1 MKRPDHIRNK
11 RGRSDRLPYKLKE
24 NHSFRVPEGYFETL
38 PGRIMERINKADTAG
53 ENPFLKRRNKLAYV
67 AAILILLAVVS
78 GIFLINKPES
88 DTYFAVDY
96 EIPEEYMLM
105 YLSDE
110 LSGAIVLNLAEE
122 NYDGLYSSEEILESS
137 ITDSTVTEEDILRYI
152 YESGA
157 STNEF
162 YEN

>member
-11 RGRSDRLPYKLKE
+11 KGSSGRLPYKLKE

-38 PGRIMERINKADTAG
+38 PGRIMERIKEVDTAG
-53 ENPFLKRRNKLAYV
+53 ENPFIKRRNIFACA

-78 GIFLINKPES
+78 GIFLLNRPET
-88 DTYFAVDY
+88 DTFFAADY
-96 EIPEEYMLM
+96 DIPEEYMLM

-110 LSGAIVLNLAEE
+110 LSGVLVLNLAEE
-122 NYDGLYSSEEILESS
+122 NYDGFYSSEEILESS
-137 ITDSTVTEEDILRYI
+137 ITDSTVTEEDILMYL

-157 STNEF
+157 SANEF